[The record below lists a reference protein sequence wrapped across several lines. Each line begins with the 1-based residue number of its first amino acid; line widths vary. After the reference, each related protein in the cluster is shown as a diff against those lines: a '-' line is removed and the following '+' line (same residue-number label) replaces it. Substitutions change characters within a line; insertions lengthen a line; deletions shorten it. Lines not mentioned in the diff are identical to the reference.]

1 MFSVLK
7 IKVQPNRLAIALA
20 EKKLAKRA
28 TELKIPD
35 GIDVTYR
42 YVICRFV
49 KDGKISIQRWET
61 SVDPRKITCHEPCDV
76 ESVADFSTEF
86 QRGWLTSESIVQLKL
101 FGDNSLNIWKS
112 KFEGQQLCVK
122 VSSSE
127 DSQNW
132 SVFEV
137 ANLNNEGGKLQP
149 QMEGGIVY
157 HETDFIL
164 FQAQVLEISSVAFTV
179 EISLSTDDFPGKLI
193 GFCYLMPRHFKSTTG
208 TVKET
213 IISPVSEEPIGEIKI
228 EFLVIHP
235 IKQVSYDFAISFA
248 KYWDPQLNCID
259 IGHRGLGNSFL
270 TAKTK

>member
-1 MFSVLK
+1 
-7 IKVQPNRLAIALA
+7 
-20 EKKLAKRA
+20 
-28 TELKIPD
+28 
-35 GIDVTYR
+35 
-42 YVICRFV
+42 
-49 KDGKISIQRWET
+49 
-61 SVDPRKITCHEPCDV
+61 
-76 ESVADFSTEF
+76 VADFSTEF

-132 SVFEV
+132 LVFEV

-208 TVKET
+208 TVGGATGAARAPK
-213 IISPVSEEPIGEIKI
+213 PGKAPILAARCRRRLLFFKI
-228 EFLVIHP
+228 EVRP
-235 IKQVSYDFAISFA
+235 RPCRPYRV
-248 KYWDPQLNCID
+248 
-259 IGHRGLGNSFL
+259 RRR
-270 TAKTK
+270 

>member
-1 MFSVLK
+1 M
-7 IKVQPNRLAIALA
+7 
-20 EKKLAKRA
+20 
-28 TELKIPD
+28 
-35 GIDVTYR
+35 
-42 YVICRFV
+42 
-49 KDGKISIQRWET
+49 
-61 SVDPRKITCHEPCDV
+61 
-76 ESVADFSTEF
+76 ADFSTEF

-164 FQAQVLEISSVAFTV
+164 FQAQVLEISSVAFKV

-193 GFCYLMPRHFKSTTG
+193 GFLLSDCRCLTTKLQIYDG
-208 TVKET
+208 LL
-213 IISPVSEEPIGEIKI
+213 IYRILFLLPCIK
-228 EFLVIHP
+228 
-235 IKQVSYDFAISFA
+235 
-248 KYWDPQLNCID
+248 
-259 IGHRGLGNSFL
+259 
-270 TAKTK
+270 